1 MKLALT
7 LLTLLLSVFAAR
19 SGLAQEKG
27 YALTVTVTNIPGAK
41 GNLLIGIYDSEASF
55 TDEPLPISPKIPVTS
70 TDDVNTTIEGLK
82 PGTYAIAVIQALNGN
97 GELDRN
103 FLGIPKE
110 PLAFSVIT
118 EIPKGKPDFTAC
130 SFKIVD
136 ADFAMTI
143 PLVLR

>member
-1 MKLALT
+1 M
-7 LLTLLLSVFAAR
+7 
-19 SGLAQEKG
+19 
-27 YALTVTVTNIPGAK
+27 
-41 GNLLIGIYDSEASF
+41 
-55 TDEPLPISPKIPVTS
+55 
-70 TDDVNTTIEGLK
+70 
-82 PGTYAIAVIQALNGN
+82 IQDLNGN